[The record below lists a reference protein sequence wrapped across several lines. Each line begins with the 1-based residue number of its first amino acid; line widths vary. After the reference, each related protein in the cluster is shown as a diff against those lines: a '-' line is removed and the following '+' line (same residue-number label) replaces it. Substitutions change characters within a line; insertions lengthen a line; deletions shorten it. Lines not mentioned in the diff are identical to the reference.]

1 MLMLK
6 RTKVWFLLLMSCS
19 VAIFS
24 FPASGK
30 VFFEDD
36 FEKNKIGAKPK
47 KWDDPGEQLLEVI
60 KYPEGKR

>member
-6 RTKVWFLLLMSCS
+6 KAEVSALLLIFFS

-24 FPASGK
+24 LPTSGK

-36 FEKNKIGAKPK
+36 FEKDKIGGKPK
-47 KWDDPGEQLLEVI
+47 KWDDPVSYTHLRAHET
-60 KYPEGKR
+60 

>member
-6 RTKVWFLLLMSCS
+6 KAEVSALLLIFFS

-24 FPASGK
+24 LPTSGK

-36 FEKNKIGAKPK
+36 FEKSKIVGNLRN
-47 KWDDPGEQLLEVI
+47 GMILVS
-60 KYPEGKR
+60 RC